1 MAAMKLLT
9 NKIITR
15 GIGSLTDAE
24 LLSLLLEEGNASMSA
39 EQMAERIIAECGSL
53 AALGRV
59 EVARMRMIEGV
70 GLKRAVRIAAAVEF
84 GRRAMASQAETIDAI
99 SSSEDVVSIFRPVF
113 EGMKHEECWV
123 LYLTTSNRIIER
135 QRLSRGGVQGT
146 VVDRRL
152 VAKRALELLATQVI
166 MVHNHPSGDVHPSA
180 ADKSLTSGVNEALRL
195 FDIRL
200 LDHLII
206 SGGESFSF
214 RQSGLL

>member
-1 MAAMKLLT
+1 MDLLT
-9 NKIITR
+9 NKIATR

-24 LLSLLLEEGNASMSA
+24 LLSLLLGDGNSTMSA
-39 EQMAERIIAECGSL
+39 EELAAKIISEGGSL
-53 AALGRV
+53 AALGRM
-59 EVARMRMIEGV
+59 EVSRLRMLEGV

-84 GRRAMASQAETIDAI
+84 GRRFMSAQAEEIDTITGSD
-99 SSSEDVVSIFRPVF
+99 DVERIFRPLF

-123 LYLTTSNRIIER
+123 LYLTNSNRIIER
-135 QRLSRGGVQGT
+135 QRLSHGGVQGT

-166 MVHNHPSGDVHPSA
+166 MVHNHPSGSAQPSEGDRQLT
-180 ADKSLTSGVNEALRL
+180 ADIDEALRL

-200 LDHLII
+200 LDHLVIA
-206 SGGESFSF
+206 GNESFSF